1 MWNVK
6 DSCKLILIELIK
18 STMKVFMSLT
28 LIDYDER
35 DITDLFLSAFHMY
48 NIKIIWILHDVD
60 WKYHNDVQ

>member
-18 STMKVFMSLT
+18 STLKVFMSLT

-35 DITDLFLSAFHMY
+35 DRTDLFLSDFHMY
-48 NIKIIWILHDVD
+48 NIKIILILHDVD
-60 WKYHNDVQ
+60 

>member
-18 STMKVFMSLT
+18 STLKVFMSLT

-35 DITDLFLSAFHMY
+35 DRIDLFLSDFHMY
-48 NIKIIWILHDVD
+48 NIKIILILHDVD
-60 WKYHNDVQ
+60 